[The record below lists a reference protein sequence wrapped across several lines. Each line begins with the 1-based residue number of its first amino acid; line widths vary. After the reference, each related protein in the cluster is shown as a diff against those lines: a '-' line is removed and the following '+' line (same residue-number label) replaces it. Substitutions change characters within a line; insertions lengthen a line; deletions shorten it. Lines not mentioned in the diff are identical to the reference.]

1 MNKNLKTLN
10 RLNRMFDMTMFYS
23 VSVSPYRICL
33 QGELN
38 KCNIVKIKSID
49 KRNRF
54 QHDVSGIGSVEFT
67 YANVV
72 ITLL

>member
-1 MNKNLKTLN
+1 MNKNINTLN

-38 KCNIVKIKSID
+38 QCNIVKIKSVD

-54 QHDVSGIGSVEFT
+54 KNDVSGIGSVEFT

>member
-1 MNKNLKTLN
+1 MNKNLQTLN
-10 RLNRMFDMTMFYS
+10 RLQRMFDMTMFYS
-23 VSVSPYRICL
+23 ISVSPYRICL

-54 QHDVSGIGSVEFT
+54 KHDVSGIGAVEFT
-67 YANVV
+67 YANVI